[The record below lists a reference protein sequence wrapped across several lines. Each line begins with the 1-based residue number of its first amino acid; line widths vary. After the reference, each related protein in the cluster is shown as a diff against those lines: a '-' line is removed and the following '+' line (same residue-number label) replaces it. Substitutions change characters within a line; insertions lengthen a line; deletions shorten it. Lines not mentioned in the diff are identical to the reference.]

1 MKQTTLIEFKS
12 KNLFQTFLLIYVFFS
27 SFAILFLIFSKQNMV
42 INAEELTVKR
52 INIIEENGKNAM
64 VISNQSLMPL
74 PILGGKEYPRSIQ
87 FSGIAFYDSESG
99 DEAGGIGIVDHPT
112 ARVRQFIFDYSN
124 SEAISF
130 GSFETKDGSE
140 YFSGIGIRS
149 RVPLGSIVEEV
160 GTTAPERISIFAD
173 DNEAGIQLNDGTGRP
188 RLLMSVDSLGEP
200 SILKF
205 DSEGNSMNVLPFSIK

>member
-1 MKQTTLIEFKS
+1 MNQKTLMEFKS

-27 SFAILFLIFSKQNMV
+27 SFAILFLIFSRQNGV

-99 DEAGGIGIVDHPT
+99 DEAGGIGIADHPT
-112 ARVRQFIFDYSN
+112 ARMRQFIFDYSN

-140 YFSGIGIRS
+140 YYSGIGIRS
-149 RVPLGSIVEEV
+149 RIPLGSIVEEV

-173 DNEAGIQLNDGTGRP
+173 DKEAGIQLNDKSGRP
-188 RLLMSVDSLGEP
+188 RLLMSVDSLGEA
-200 SILKF
+200 SFLKF
-205 DSEGNSMNVLPFSIK
+205 DSNGNSVNYLPHSIK